1 LWKKEDRKLT
11 RQLHVDLT
19 REQLRKFKAAVK
31 VLGHFTMS
39 AYIRQ
44 KIFEAIREAEEIKG
58 VL

>member
-1 LWKKEDRKLT
+1 
-11 RQLHVDLT
+11 VDLT